1 MNSIAAKNYWGHEF
15 SFTIH
20 GLSGGFAKDSLK
32 YISKKEIRIRLSEY
46 EHFLALI
53 PDTTIEKN
61 GLVDSFYVNPSKIS
75 YIEKH
80 NLKTDNIH
88 FSN

>member
-1 MNSIAAKNYWGHEF
+1 MNSIASKNYWGHEF

-20 GLSGGFAKDSLK
+20 GRSGGFAKDSLK
-32 YISKKEIRIRLSEY
+32 YISKKEIRIRLSQY

-53 PDTTIEKN
+53 PDTTIEKD
-61 GLVDSFYVNPSKIS
+61 GRIDSFYSNPGKIS

-80 NLKTDNIH
+80 HLKTNNIQ